1 MDGGNFAPLLQHRF
15 LTAPYPLLT
24 LPLKASRNKFVST
37 TEILHRLR
45 QNSCQCSKG
54 GAGMHRHVI
63 EEAYYVG
70 GARFPPSTD
79 WMYSAKTSD
88 AVWLYSAKTSDAG
101 CVCDTC

>member
-1 MDGGNFAPLLQHRF
+1 
-15 LTAPYPLLT
+15 
-24 LPLKASRNKFVST
+24 
-37 TEILHRLR
+37 
-45 QNSCQCSKG
+45 
-54 GAGMHRHVI
+54 MHRHVI

-88 AVWLYSAKTSDAG
+88 AVWMYSAKTSDAV